1 MSIRRCTVRPVT
13 GGGMT
18 VKSNDQIA
26 PTGDAA
32 ITEIVAAVASIGGAE
47 GLMDLAADLATALAT
62 LIEQVAA
69 AQGRAAVDVADELFH
84 D

>member
-26 PTGDAA
+26 QAGDAA
-32 ITEIVAAVASIGGAE
+32 ITEIVAAVASIGGTE

-69 AQGRAAVDVADELFH
+69 GQGRAAVDVADELF
-84 D
+84 DD